1 MDLARGKRKV
11 PSRSLLYRTTCGHS
25 AWLQSMATGG
35 RHVTGAVP
43 GSACTVM
50 PYEFHASCALRKLST
65 VYSCAGNTSDM
76 CSDSAGKSAAC
87 CRVSFSDAALAS
99 ASSGVPPRSASHA
112 SRGHDTGVAPPH
124 GAALPS
130 PPSGQG
136 SDAMRGCQGL
146 AVPSARSA
154 TSHNAATVSSP
165 NAVNMRYASPRGPGI
180 VSACSTV
187 NRRCAGMAAAMS
199 PAGMSADAA
208 APRPVP
214 GNRAGATERDSL
226 DDDDE
231 EEEDDA
237 PTPPS
242 ARSHATVASA
252 MPPSAGG
259 AAVGTDAFPLTSA
272 VPSGGA
278 SAASQSARAASS
290 VAAAAPGAR

>member
-1 MDLARGKRKV
+1 M

-35 RHVTGAVP
+35 KHVTGAVP

-87 CRVSFSDAALAS
+87 CRVSFSEAALAS

-124 GAALPS
+124 GASLPS

-226 DDDDE
+226 DDDE
-231 EEEDDA
+231 EEDA

-252 MPPSAGG
+252 MPPSPGG

-272 VPSGGA
+272 VSSGGA

>member
-87 CRVSFSDAALAS
+87 CRVSFSEAALAS

-165 NAVNMRYASPRGPGI
+165 KAVNMRYASPRGPGI

-226 DDDDE
+226 DDDE
-231 EEEDDA
+231 EEDA

-252 MPPSAGG
+252 MPPSPGG

-272 VPSGGA
+272 VSSGGA